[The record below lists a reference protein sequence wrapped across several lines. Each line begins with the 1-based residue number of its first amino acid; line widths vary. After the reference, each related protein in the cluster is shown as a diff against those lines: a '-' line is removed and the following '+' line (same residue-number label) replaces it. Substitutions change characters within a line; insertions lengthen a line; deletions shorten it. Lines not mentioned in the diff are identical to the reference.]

1 MCLVRIIINK
11 VKIFTWPTDA
21 WSKIVNN
28 LEFSPS
34 YYSFVNYICSVV
46 FCCYTISMSHSNDFQ
61 GQNLRIRW
69 VLKMLTIFGYVKV
82 KQLNYLSKKVLS
94 HFFLY
99 TSYILYHKIQ
109 TSMINWCITANKNI
123 PKLFFTKNV
132 RQQEGS

>member
-1 MCLVRIIINK
+1 
-11 VKIFTWPTDA
+11 
-21 WSKIVNN
+21 
-28 LEFSPS
+28 
-34 YYSFVNYICSVV
+34 
-46 FCCYTISMSHSNDFQ
+46 MSHSNDFQ